1 MRSATLG
8 LAACLAVGMSC
19 ACLAQDQ
26 TATARFADT
35 QLGFDP
41 AGNYGNYTLN
51 VTGPNGFH
59 ASAGSKTGTP
69 SIDLRRFG
77 AYDDGL
83 YNYQLSAST
92 DEKVPLRG
100 ALDNGRHRT
109 EAGEGGVGRQPD
121 ARLKTVSVSG
131 AFHVKGGMIV
141 KPSTA
146 KPTRHDKDAQ

>member
-1 MRSATLG
+1 MKSAALG

-26 TATARFADT
+26 TATTRFADT
-35 QLGFDP
+35 QIGFDP
-41 AGNYGNYTLN
+41 GGNYGNYTLN

-59 ASAGSKTGTP
+59 ARASSKTGTP

-92 DEKVPLRG
+92 GEKVPLRG
-100 ALDNGRHRT
+100 ALDNGRQGH
-109 EAGEGGVGRQPD
+109 QPD
-121 ARLKTVSVSG
+121 ARLKTVAVSG

>member
-1 MRSATLG
+1 MNSAALG
-8 LAACLAVGMSC
+8 LAACLAAGMSC

-35 QLGFDP
+35 QIGFDP
-41 AGNYGNYTLN
+41 GGNYGNYTLN

-59 ASAGSKTGTP
+59 ARAGSETGTP

-100 ALDNGRHRT
+100 ALDNGRPP
-109 EAGEGGVGRQPD
+109 GQPD

-131 AFHVKGGMIV
+131 TFHVKGGMIV